1 MVYLTYA
8 TYKGQNSPM
17 RGHVL
22 TGSELSVQKKTK
34 RTNYDQLR
42 SVSGFMKTECP
53 SKTMCLQNKT
63 IHHGSRIV
71 YKATSNVWFQKTSTP
86 PPPMEDS
93 LICTPPSPPRICRS
107 RGSLMTPPPPGI
119 YGIFKRDFTY
129 HPLEIQSGLGT

>member
-71 YKATSNVWFQKTSTP
+71 YKATSNVWFQKTSIP
-86 PPPMEDS
+86 PPPHGRLFD
-93 LICTPPSPPRICRS
+93 LHPPLTPQDLPFQGVLDDPSSPRN
-107 RGSLMTPPPPGI
+107 LWN
-119 YGIFKRDFTY
+119 F
-129 HPLEIQSGLGT
+129 